1 MKQQKPRPT
10 FESIREQ
17 VLDILTEESPK
28 LLKTNELS
36 KRIRIKSTDPEYDI
50 VRRALEDLESEGLIF
65 RGPRRRYG
73 RAVPDITVD
82 GRLRMTGRGQWEV
95 VPTESADAALVVD
108 GRSLWT
114 AMHGDT
120 VRAKVTSAAGFGER
134 PKGEVTRVLERANDQ
149 IVGTLRHGN
158 RQFYVEPDEKKIHRT
173 IGIRKNRIGTAKVG
187 DKVVIKLHEWNDP
200 YQEPEGTI
208 VRSLG
213 RAGEMSAEIESIALT
228 YRLPHV
234 FPDAVLA
241 EAEAFSEELTPRDLE
256 GRRDLRSYDIF
267 TIDPY
272 DARDFDDAVSIEEH
286 DDGDVT
292 IGVHI
297 ADVSH
302 YVREGSALDRE
313 AYKRGTSVYLVTG
326 VIPML
331 PERLSNDLCS
341 LKPNVDRL
349 AYSVLIRLSSRGAIR
364 DYEIVKSV
372 IRSKRRFTYEEALEI
387 LESGKGDFAREL
399 LALNRMAHHL
409 RDNRRRKGS
418 VDFATT
424 ELKFRLDENDH
435 PVEVI
440 PKTATESTRLI
451 EDCMLLANR
460 VVAEYVAKRKFPK
473 KGERGGT
480 LNPFIY
486 RIHDVPPKE
495 KLLELAEFVK
505 SLGYELP
512 VDNIRP
518 KDIQKLID
526 SARGSDEEQAIT
538 EVTLRSMAKAVYSE
552 FNIGHF
558 GLAFEYYTHFTSPIR
573 RYPDLIVHRMLDEY
587 QRLMPVSRRREYQAT
602 LGAVADQC
610 SERERA
616 AVEAERA
623 SIKIAEVEYLK
634 RHVGDVFEATI
645 SGVMPFGLFAEIIQ
659 LGIDGLV
666 RVRDLTDDYY
676 YYDERARSFKGRRSK
691 KSYRLGDRVYV
702 RVIRVDELKSEI
714 DMEIIDEKE
723 YRRDVEARPAAP
735 PADHTTTVRSGGE
748 RWSGGSSDDN
758 DQKPRSSAR
767 VGARGDSGRKQ
778 GKRREKGAKAGK
790 KSGGTTRKPKGG
802 RREKK

>member
-1 MKQQKPRPT
+1 MKETKPQQHT
-10 FESIREQ
+10 LESIRKKVFE
-17 VLDILTEESPK
+17 ILTEESPN

-36 KRIRIKSTDPEYDI
+36 KRIRIKATDPEHDL
-50 VRRALEDLESEGLIF
+50 VRRALEELESEGLII
-65 RGPRRRYG
+65 RTARRRYG

-82 GRLRMTGRGQWEV
+82 GRLRMAKRGQWEV
-95 VPTESADAALVVD
+95 IPKEGGDTGIVVD

-114 AMHGDT
+114 AMHGDL

-134 PKGEVTRVLERANDQ
+134 PRGEVTQVLERANDL
-149 IVGTLRHGN
+149 IVGTLRQAH
-158 RQFYVEPDEKKIHRT
+158 RHFFVEPDDRKLHRT
-173 IGIRKNRIGTAKVG
+173 IAVRKNRIGTAKVG
-187 DKVVIKLHEWNDP
+187 DKVAIKLYDWNDP
-200 YQEPEGTI
+200 YEEPEGTI
-208 VRSLG
+208 TRSLG
-213 RAGEMSAEIESIALT
+213 RAGEMNAEIESIALT
-228 YRLPHV
+228 YRLPYV

-241 EAEAFSEELTPRDLE
+241 EAERFPDVLTPGDLK
-256 GRRDLRSYDIF
+256 GRRDLRDYDIF
-267 TIDPY
+267 TIDPH

-286 DDGDVT
+286 DDGDAT

-302 YVREGSALDRE
+302 YVREGSELDRE
-313 AYKRGTSVYLVTG
+313 AYKRGTSVYMVTG

-341 LKPNVDRL
+341 LKPDVDRL
-349 AYSVLIRLSSRGAIR
+349 TYSVFIRLSPRGAVR
-364 DYEIVKSV
+364 TYEITKSV
-372 IRSKRRFTYEEALEI
+372 IRSKRRFTYEEALEV
-387 LESGKGDFAREL
+387 LESGKGDYAHEL
-399 LALNRMAHHL
+399 LALNRMAHRL
-409 RDNRRRKGS
+409 RENRRRKGS
-418 VDFATT
+418 VDFSTT
-424 ELKFRLDENDH
+424 ELKFRLDENNY

-460 VVAEYVAKRKFPK
+460 MVAEYVARRKFPK
-473 KGERGGT
+473 NGERGGM

-495 KLLELAEFVK
+495 KLLELAQFVK

-512 VDNIRP
+512 VDNIQP

-552 FNIGHF
+552 LNIGHF
-558 GLAFEYYTHFTSPIR
+558 GLAFQYYTHFTSPIR

-587 QRLMPVSRRREYQAT
+587 QHEMPVSRRHEYQAT
-602 LGAVADQC
+602 LGGIADQC

-645 SGVMPFGLFAEIIQ
+645 SGVMPFGMFAEIIQ

-666 RVRDLTDDYY
+666 RMRDLTDDYY
-676 YYDERARSFKGRRSK
+676 YFDEKARSFKGRRSK

-702 RVIRVDELKSEI
+702 RVMRVDELKSEI
-714 DMEIIDEKE
+714 DMEIIDEE
-723 YRRDVEARPAAP
+723 DYRRDLDSAP
-735 PADHTTTVRSGGE
+735 PTASVRVSKTVPSGSRRRSGGATSAAPGAT
-748 RWSGGSSDDN
+748 SGRAKS
-758 DQKPRSSAR
+758 
-767 VGARGDSGRKQ
+767 DSGTQR
-778 GKRREKGAKAGK
+778 GKTAAKSPKKKGRTSPA
-790 KSGGTTRKPKGG
+790 TPKPKGA
-802 RREKK
+802 RKRKK